1 MGLNT
6 EGGSRTYLKISEGRI
21 AKKVEEGTV
30 GAVKVT
36 SKEGKVSYELRF
48 PSVTGRITHIEKRVG
63 TYGTDLQ
70 ITLNDGEEEFLLQM
84 PWSSKYS
91 SGFFSCMPNINFNGQ
106 VTFSPWMK
114 VINDVKKTALYLTNE
129 GEKENCKW
137 AWDKDNPGKKRLFN
151 RKVHVKATYGLDWSD
166 LVVMYNKAEGRCEV
180 CGTFLELAPD
190 KGERDLAAC
199 VDHDHQSGNVRG
211 ILCRSCNVALGHFKD
226 SKERVYNAFKY
237 LEKYGP

>member
-21 AKKVEEGTV
+21 AKKVEQGTA
-30 GAVKVT
+30 GAVEYT

-70 ITLNDGEEEFLLQM
+70 ITLNDGQEEFLLQM

-91 SGFFSCMPNINFNGQ
+91 SGFFLTMPNINFNRQ

-114 VINDVKKTALYLTNE
+114 VVNDVKKTALYLTNE

-137 AWDKDNPGKKRLFN
+137 FWTKESPGDCPQMEQITFKGALQWDDSKRQAYFYKYLNEKVIPKLGSAPQVSTIIANDNP
-151 RKVHVKATYGLDWSD
+151 DDSD
-166 LVVMYNKAEGRCEV
+166 SLP
-180 CGTFLELAPD
+180 F
-190 KGERDLAAC
+190 
-199 VDHDHQSGNVRG
+199 
-211 ILCRSCNVALGHFKD
+211 
-226 SKERVYNAFKY
+226 
-237 LEKYGP
+237 